1 MIDALVAW
9 AVRHRL
15 LVVILVAV
23 LAVLGIITSRW
34 LRFDALPDVTGRQVV
49 VLTEAPGLT
58 PEEVEL
64 RVTRPVETALG
75 GLPGLVTAIVKRII
89 GRGRPVIEAGAPDFQ
104 LLAWL
109 DWTYQSFPSG
119 HATTG
124 FALCFTVSFLAPR
137 AFAWMLMLAL
147 LISMSRI
154 VVGAHYATDIVGG
167 AIIGTL
173 GAYLV
178 RNVFASRGW
187 LFEARSDGAI
197 ALKPLDAI
205 RDLMRPRS

>member
-75 GLPGLVTAIVKRII
+75 GLPGLVTLRSIS
-89 GRGRPVIEAGAPDFQ
+89 RPCEV
-104 LLAWL
+104 
-109 DWTYQSFPSG
+109 
-119 HATTG
+119 
-124 FALCFTVSFLAPR
+124 R
-137 AFAWMLMLAL
+137 
-147 LISMSRI
+147 SR
-154 VVGAHYATDIVGG
+154 
-167 AIIGTL
+167 
-173 GAYLV
+173 
-178 RNVFASRGW
+178 
-187 LFEARSDGAI
+187 
-197 ALKPLDAI
+197 
-205 RDLMRPRS
+205 